1 MTAVPNATVTRN
13 TAALFARASRNSDKV
28 VLPINDSA
36 LANDPSSCAFYCVH
50 SISGIAGT
58 DFLDLARR
66 LDPSVRFFGIQ
77 APPREMQNPKFGES
91 IESIAA
97 HYADAVAQF
106 QPNGPLVIG
115 GYCAGAVIALEM
127 ADILRSRGRQ
137 VGPLLAI
144 NGVPENA
151 RPLLRYWNLGYWS
164 ELMRNLP
171 RWAVHADLMRHRS
184 LQSLR
189 TSIWKNASGIA
200 KAVIG
205 LKRSQ
210 RLSGGFAMDGLMDL
224 SIYPPD
230 QRQFINRLVNALFS
244 YSPHTYTS
252 DVVVYEAKTTPLL
265 YVPQIGPRWRSLA
278 PKSAVVEIIATHLGM
293 MHEPYVDELAKDISA
308 RISGFYS
315 SASASTP

>member
-1 MTAVPNATVTRN
+1 LTRN
-13 TAALFARASRNSDKV
+13 TAALFARASRNSDRV
-28 VLPINDSA
+28 ILPINDCALSNDSSSA
-36 LANDPSSCAFYCVH
+36 AFYCVH

-66 LDPSVRFFGIQ
+66 LDPTVRFFGIQ
-77 APPREMQNPKFGES
+77 APPKEMQNPRFGDS
-91 IESIAA
+91 IEAIAA

-106 QPNGPLVIG
+106 QPDGPLVLG
-115 GYCAGAVIALEM
+115 GYCAGAVIALAM
-127 ADILRSRGRQ
+127 AEKLRSQGRK

-151 RPLLRYWNLGYWS
+151 RPALRYWNPGYWA
-164 ELMRNLP
+164 ELIRNLP
-171 RWAVHADLMRHRS
+171 RWAVHADLIRHRS

-189 TSIWKNASGIA
+189 ASISKNASGLA
-200 KAVIG
+200 KAIIG

-224 SIYPPD
+224 SIYPPA

-244 YSPHTYTS
+244 YAPHAYPG

-265 YVPQIGPRWRSLA
+265 HLPQIGTKWRSLA
-278 PKSAVVEIIATHLGM
+278 PKSAVVEIIGTHLGM
-293 MHEPYVDELAKDISA
+293 MHEPYVDELAKDIRA

-315 SASASTP
+315 SVS